1 MTKAAMCRRTRV
13 ALFLRRGI
21 FRSTGFLIFEF
32 SVLSSLPVGKRA
44 AFRLSAS
51 HTGARMEPATPAH
64 DILAATLIALVS
76 IFASVLGISGLKR
89 RARKFAKN
97 APTKAR

>member
-1 MTKAAMCRRTRV
+1 MCRRTRNDKTWV
-13 ALFLRRGI
+13 ALFLPDFD
-21 FRSTGFLIFEF
+21 FRILFAE
-32 SVLSSLPVGKRA
+32 VGKRA

-51 HTGARMEPATPAH
+51 QTGARMEPATPAH

>member
-1 MTKAAMCRRTRV
+1 VQTNEGRV
-13 ALFLRRGI
+13 IPSSRDFSINRVFDFRILCALQSASGKTSGI
-21 FRSTGFLIFEF
+21 
-32 SVLSSLPVGKRA
+32 
-44 AFRLSAS
+44 RLSAS

-97 APTKAR
+97 APTKAG